1 MNSRQQQS
9 PMNNPNSPYTGAGSQ
24 VQIPSPN
31 SSTTIPQ
38 PQTNPSPPNNALT
51 TTTTHMS
58 TANSPANMSIQSG
71 DVDMN
76 DSQNSVQ
83 KIIQEMIMS
92 SQLSGLG
99 NDVKSSNGILQT
111 GNNPGI
117 SGGNCLMG
125 NGIGGGGGFGNMGN
139 NMGIGHS
146 PMVNGMRAAMGNN
159 SNSVSLN
166 GRIGM
171 AAMTREQSMNHH
183 HHHHQQQQQDLGN
196 QLLSGLGAV
205 NGFNNLP
212 FDWKPS
218 P

>member
-1 MNSRQQQS
+1 
-9 PMNNPNSPYTGAGSQ
+9 
-24 VQIPSPN
+24 
-31 SSTTIPQ
+31 
-38 PQTNPSPPNNALT
+38 
-51 TTTTHMS
+51 
-58 TANSPANMSIQSG
+58 MSIQSG

-111 GNNPGI
+111 GNNPGV